1 MITDAMKAAIPKVLY
16 GCADQGCAELVSHYP
31 EDLFWWQDGFYC
43 DACIGRIVAKRRK
56 PARVSRPCWRER
68 HEAS

>member
-1 MITDAMKAAIPKVLY
+1 MITDAMKAAIPKALY

-43 DACIGRIVAKRRK
+43 DACIDDCG
-56 PARVSRPCWRER
+56 ETQ
-68 HEAS
+68 EAGPNLKAVLEGAT